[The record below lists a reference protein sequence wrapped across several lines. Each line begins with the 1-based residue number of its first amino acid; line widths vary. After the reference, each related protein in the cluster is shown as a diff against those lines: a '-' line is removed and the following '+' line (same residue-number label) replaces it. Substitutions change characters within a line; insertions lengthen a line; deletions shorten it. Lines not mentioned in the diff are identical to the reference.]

1 MDAASIKQYSDLIEE
16 MQAKGDKGDKIK
28 PFTFIT
34 QALAI
39 LAGSKSD
46 KSNKGDK
53 GDKKDSSDDKNFWS
67 NLIASTKG
75 PSDKKGSGDKKDKPR
90 EIVKKSTSVIIED
103 YSAPVRKFWDD
114 LFKKYFHRE
123 EKKKE
128 PESKSGGWLTMLL
141 TILGGVILGAI
152 LFFKDKILPFLE
164 AAWKI
169 FKKGFGFVW
178 RVIKGIGRFLKGLG
192 KGNFIRRMING
203 VKAFFKG
210 LKSRIFN
217 TLKKSKL
224 GRKILG
230 VYYKVRRFFSG
241 IGKSILKVFRRVKSG
256 KIGGMFAKLF
266 SGISKVFRAVIGGV
280 RAGVGIGVK
289 VFKGI
294 GSAIGFLFKM
304 FGKVGGIISKLLPG
318 IKILGKIIGKLFL
331 PLTILMAA
339 FDIFGEIFQSI
350 KDEGLSFT
358 SVLKGLAGGLLKFFT
373 FGFFDLGT
381 INKAVD
387 SLSDFFVKIMAWF
400 KDIPRMV
407 TNLIRKIPGAKYLLG
422 DEEKSQAEINVGID
436 AKNAALTASF
446 NARQAA
452 KAPSTAASENPG
464 TVVVNPPVNDFISRP
479 DGVTGIDSQDT
490 LIGFKKDGPL
500 DGLFGKSIKLQEDT
514 VSSLESLV
522 NMHQAQIEWLSRI
535 AENITRIQPNV
546 MVNNNNNSKVN
557 LNPGSM
563 SSNFR
568 NTVAA

>member
-28 PFTFIT
+28 PSTFIT

-46 KSNKGDK
+46 KSDKGDK

-152 LFFKDKILPFLE
+152 LFFKEKILPFLE

-358 SVLKGLAGGLLKFFT
+358 SVLKGLAGGLLKFLT

-407 TNLIRKIPGAKYLLG
+407 MNLIRKIPFAGKLLG
-422 DEEKSQAEINVGID
+422 EEEKSQAEID
-436 AKNAALTASF
+436 AATTAQNMALTAESR
-446 NARQAA
+446 AKKAA
-452 KAPSTAASENPG
+452 KAKAA
-464 TVVVNPPVNDFISRP
+464 TPPPEGETPKKADDFISRP
-479 DGVTGIDSQDT
+479 EGTTIINSKDT

-522 NMHQAQIEWLSRI
+522 NMQRAQIEWLSRI
-535 AENITRIQPNV
+535 AENITQIQPNV

-563 SSNFR
+563 STNFR